1 VSIAAQNMSSSL
13 SHAGG
18 DMVEMSHRF
27 GGSQYSRMTDGK
39 SVFAGPEFEEEFEAP
54 FIDNRQILII
64 YLFRKQN

>member
-1 VSIAAQNMSSSL
+1 MSSAL

-54 FIDNRQILII
+54 LIDNRSIFLLII
-64 YLFRKQN
+64 YI